1 MLVFSRFRDIFRPA
15 GGAALATLLLSVAAP
30 NAGAQESG
38 VTVDPSSP
46 SSKEYSLPFEEA
58 REQADP
64 NAGSKSQDR
73 KPKASAFGEGVESQ
87 TTPDSDGAGD
97 SEAKRDSDKDSGDRD
112 DDSSTGGSANSSD
125 GGSPPAA
132 QADSASAAG
141 TDVDSGSGEMLAV
154 GAIGSGI
161 LILGVVCGLFVRRR
175 LLADS
180 H

>member
-1 MLVFSRFRDIFRPA
+1 MFRPA
-15 GGAALATLLLSVAAP
+15 GGTALATLLLSIASPVAA
-30 NAGAQESG
+30 AQESG

-64 NAGSKSQDR
+64 NSGAKSRDS

-87 TTPDSDGAGD
+87 TTTPGEASGDGGNAPK
-97 SEAKRDSDKDSGDRD
+97 SDRD
-112 DDSSTGGSANSSD
+112 DDSRNRG
-125 GGSPPAA
+125 
-132 QADSASAAG
+132 DSASAGSSSGSGGDGGPPAAKAEP
-141 TDVDSGSGEMLAV
+141 TSAASPDVDSGSGEMLAV